1 MTNPETTAKPGI
13 NIDIKIIFIL
23 VLILAVYLPVLIDL
37 VVDWYQDDNYS
48 HGFLIL
54 PIAAWLIWRKR
65 NELAETPTKMNNLGL
80 LMAIGSLFLLIA
92 GTAGAEYFTARVSF
106 VGLLFSLCLYFFGWQ
121 FTRKIWF
128 AFFFMLFMIPIP
140 YVIYYAATFPMQLL
154 ASKVAGVVLN
164 AIGLPLIR
172 QGNILHIPNYTLEVA
187 EACSGIR
194 SLFSLLALGALF
206 AYFTQDNKIKAVFL
220 FLATVPIAIAGN
232 VFRVTV
238 TALGAHTVSIKF
250 AEGTLHEI
258 SGLIVFVFS
267 LILLFALGAILKWE
281 KPEFKK
287 LRS

>member
-13 NIDIKIIFIL
+13 NIDIKIVFIL

-128 AFFFMLFMIPIP
+128 AFFFMLFI
-140 YVIYYAATFPMQLL
+140 ALLTF
-154 ASKVAGVVLN
+154 G
-164 AIGLPLIR
+164 
-172 QGNILHIPNYTLEVA
+172 T
-187 EACSGIR
+187 
-194 SLFSLLALGALF
+194 
-206 AYFTQDNKIKAVFL
+206 
-220 FLATVPIAIAGN
+220 
-232 VFRVTV
+232 FR
-238 TALGAHTVSIKF
+238 
-250 AEGTLHEI
+250 
-258 SGLIVFVFS
+258 
-267 LILLFALGAILKWE
+267 
-281 KPEFKK
+281 
-287 LRS
+287 